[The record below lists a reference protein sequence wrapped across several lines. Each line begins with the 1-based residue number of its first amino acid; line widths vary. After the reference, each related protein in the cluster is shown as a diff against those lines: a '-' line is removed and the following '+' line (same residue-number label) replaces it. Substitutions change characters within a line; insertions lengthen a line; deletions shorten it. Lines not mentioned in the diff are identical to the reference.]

1 LTLKSELFNI
11 WSVGSLQESIERG
24 RIVIDVLSLQG
35 KVALVTGAG
44 QGVGRQAALH
54 FAAKGARAVIVND
67 YFLERAEAVAH
78 EVRELG
84 AVGLAMQADVT
95 SLPTV
100 TEAVAAACSQV
111 GELDILV
118 NNAGNAGA
126 TGSLESLP
134 AFWETG
140 PDDWA
145 KWLGPNLYGVLNV
158 TRAVLPGM
166 IGHRR
171 GGSIVNVMSDAGR
184 VGDGPLAVYSAAKAG
199 AGGFSRALARAVGSM
214 GIRVNNVSLAAIN
227 TPGVRALIS
236 DEAVVKKVLRGY
248 VIPRLGEPADAA
260 NMILFLASDA
270 SSWITGQTFPV
281 NGGFSFNQ

>member
-1 LTLKSELFNI
+1 
-11 WSVGSLQESIERG
+11 LQESIEQG
-24 RIVIDVLSLQG
+24 RLLSDLLSLQG

-54 FAAKGARAVIVND
+54 FAANGARAVVVND

-84 AVGLAMQADVT
+84 AVGLAVQADVT
-95 SLPTV
+95 SLATV
-100 TEAVAAACSQV
+100 IEAVAAASSQV

-126 TGSLESLP
+126 IGSLESLP

-145 KWLGPNLYGVLNV
+145 KWLGTNLYGVLNV

-236 DEAVVKKVLRGY
+236 DEAVVKKILRGY
-248 VIPRLGEPADAA
+248 VIPRLGEPTDAA